1 MLTMI
6 IVPLVLGLVLKGV
19 LSKLWAMLNTF
30 QLINNLSI
38 LPILIPSNV
47 SNVHKESISIINFN
61 PVPKEVIYA
70 LIFGEDEEY
79 ASSE

>member
-47 SNVHKESISIINFN
+47 SNVQKESISIINFN